1 LLTETVLED
10 AVPET
15 EEAPTAVTPVQRVKS
30 LLNDARIWFRGFR
43 RSRPFWGGLW
53 MIVGAYF
60 LLEMSMIPIQVIV
73 KAGLTGLG
81 GWLTG
86 GALLL
91 CGLTTWFFPTQRIF
105 AGFIGLL
112 VAIVSIVISNLG
124 GLFLGMFFGVIGASM
139 TLGWGPAKP
148 RKFGKKKKVTEEA
161 AAQDTEL
168 EEIETPA

>member
-1 LLTETVLED
+1 MLTDSVLED
-10 AVPET
+10 AVQDT
-15 EEAPTAVTPVQRVKS
+15 EQAPAAVSHVQRVKS
-30 LLNDARIWFRGFR
+30 VLNDGRTWFRGFR
-43 RSRPFWGGLW
+43 RTRPFWGGLW
-53 MIVGAYF
+53 MLVGAYF
-60 LLEMSMIPIQVIV
+60 LLDMSMVPIQVIV

-86 GALLL
+86 GTLLL
-91 CGLTTWFFPTQRIF
+91 CGLATWFFPTQKLF
-105 AGFIGLL
+105 AGVIGLL
-112 VAIVSIVISNLG
+112 VAIVSVVISNLG

-148 RKFGKKKKVTEEA
+148 RSFGRKKKVTEEA

>member
-1 LLTETVLED
+1 MLTDTVLEN

-15 EEAPTAVTPVQRVKS
+15 EAVSIPSTRLERARYAAS
-30 LLNDARIWFRGFR
+30 DARTWFRGFR

-53 MIVGAYF
+53 MLVGAYF
-60 LLEMSMIPIQVIV
+60 LLDMSMVPIQLVV

-86 GALLL
+86 GTLLL
-91 CGLTTWFFPTQRIF
+91 CGLTTWFFPTQKLF
-105 AGFIGLL
+105 AGVIGLL
-112 VAIVSIVISNLG
+112 VAIVSIVVSNLG

-148 RKFGKKKKVTEEA
+148 RTFGRKKKVTDEA